1 MKRERVYKIVKY
13 LLFIIFGISILFLA
27 FKLRMGLSP
36 DSLYHIEVSRAY
48 STTWG
53 IPENTP
59 DTYQWRDITRI
70 PYLYFWSNARIL
82 NLNNDFI
89 NEIILLRIINVIY
102 SLGTVFVT
110 YLISKEILKGKWARL
125 MPVFLLTNTLMFL
138 FLSSSINY
146 DNLGNLF
153 SVLGIFFFIKF
164 VKSKLSI
171 KYLLLM
177 LIALCLGSFTKYTVL
192 PLAFILVLLTCVQI
206 FLERKN
212 IKGIKFGKELF
223 LLLPLSVLLFFNIQ
237 IYGVNLIRYGGLEP
251 NCEQILTHE
260 QCLSNGVYYR
270 DKVTMPA
277 IEVNGIS
284 HIVEMIVDGEREN
297 PIVYFRYWIWNIVGK
312 VYGIMGDNSLETT
325 DTLKALYLFF
335 LTIGVVISVI
345 FRKELKRLDYYLI
358 LTFLFYVLVLFFA
371 QNYNMYLKHNHMYL
385 ALQGRYLFPVISIGY
400 VMYSRVLLSMK
411 KKWLLYSI
419 LIPLILLFIYGCL
432 PYFFLNVENHWFELN
447 F

>member
-1 MKRERVYKIVKY
+1 MYKIVKY
-13 LLFIIFGISILFLA
+13 LLFIIFGITILFFA
-27 FKLRMGLSP
+27 FRLRMGLSP
-36 DSLYHIEVSRAY
+36 DSSYHLEVSRAY

-70 PYLYFWSNARIL
+70 PYLYFWVNARLL
-82 NLNNDFI
+82 NLNNGFI
-89 NEIILLRIINVIY
+89 NEVILLRIINVIY

-110 YLISKEILKGKWARL
+110 YLISKEILKGKWDRL
-125 MPVFLLTNTLMFL
+125 MPVFLLTNSLMFV

-146 DNLGNLF
+146 DNLSNLF

-171 KYLLLM
+171 RYLLLM

-192 PLAFILVLLTCVQI
+192 PLAFILVLLSFVQI
-206 FLERKN
+206 FLERKSL
-212 IKGIKFGKELF
+212 KEIKFGKELL
-223 LLLPLSVLLFFNIQ
+223 LLLPLLILLFFNIQ
-237 IYGVNLIRYGGLEP
+237 IYGGNLIRYGGLEP

-284 HIVEMIVDGEREN
+284 HIAQMIVDGEREN

-325 DTLKALYLFF
+325 DTLKALYLIF
-335 LTIGVVISVI
+335 LSIGVLLT
-345 FRKELKRLDYYLI
+345 FLYRKKLNRLDYYLI
-358 LTFLFYVLVLFFA
+358 LTFLFYTSVLFFA

-385 ALQGRYLFPVISIGY
+385 ALQGRYLFPIISIGY
-400 VMYSRVLLSMK
+400 VMYSKVLLSIK

-432 PYFFLNVENHWFELN
+432 PYFFLNVENNWFELN

>member
-1 MKRERVYKIVKY
+1 MEKERVYKVVKY
-13 LLFIIFGISILFLA
+13 TLFIIFGITILFFA
-27 FKLRMGLSP
+27 FRLRMGLSP
-36 DSLYHIEVSRAY
+36 DSSYHMEVSRAY
-48 STTWG
+48 STTLG

-70 PYLYFWSNARIL
+70 PYLYFWINARVL
-82 NLNNDFI
+82 NLNDGFI
-89 NEIILLRIINVIY
+89 NEVILLRVINVIY
-102 SLGTVFVT
+102 SLGTVFIT
-110 YLISKEILKGKWARL
+110 YLISKEILKGKWAGL
-125 MPVFLLTNTLMFL
+125 MPIFLLTNTLMFV

-146 DNLGNLF
+146 DNLANLF

-171 KYLLLM
+171 KSLLLM

-192 PLAFILVLLTCVQI
+192 PLSFILVLLTFVHI
-206 FLERKN
+206 FLERKR
-212 IKGIKFGKELF
+212 IRDVKFGKELL
-223 LLLPLSVLLFFNIQ
+223 LLLPLSVLLFFNVQ

-270 DKVTMPA
+270 DMVTMPA

-284 HIVEMIVDGEREN
+284 PIIQMIIDGEREN

-312 VYGIMGDNSLETT
+312 VYGIMGDNSLQTT
-325 DTLKALYLFF
+325 DTLKAIYLLF
-335 LTIGVVISVI
+335 LAIGVVLSVI
-345 FRKELKRLDYYLI
+345 YRKRFNRLDYYLI
-358 LTFLFYVLVLFFA
+358 LTFFFYVLVLFFA
-371 QNYNMYLKHNHMYL
+371 QNYKMYLKHNHMYL

-400 VMYSRVLLSMK
+400 VMYSKVLFSIK

-432 PYFFLNVENHWFELN
+432 PYFFLNVESHWFELN